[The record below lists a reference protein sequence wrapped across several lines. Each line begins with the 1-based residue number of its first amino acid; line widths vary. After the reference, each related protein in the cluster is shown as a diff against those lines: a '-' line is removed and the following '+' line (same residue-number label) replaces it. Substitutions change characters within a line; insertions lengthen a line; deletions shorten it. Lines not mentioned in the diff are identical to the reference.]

1 MVAGVRQFLFSME
14 SVLNLCFIRG
24 YLICMPFAD

>member
-1 MVAGVRQFLFSME
+1 MKHGLNTELAILF

-24 YLICMPFAD
+24 YALFGFGF